1 MGPPPF
7 MEDGVSMY
15 HTVPAIRSQPV
26 QLPKIGPKTL
36 GARQLAELSARLAV
50 PKAVL
55 TDLSFGEE
63 ICNETI
69 NRHRQKRLDWERL
82 DLLAS
87 PSKRASNCSAWKCDK
102 PDPLLNTGTAF
113 NTSIDGD
120 TTAESFA
127 PKFSSRRNM
136 QETGSSFKSK
146 EEDREEHRT
155 RVENLVDR
163 LAAPKVAC
171 TEPKPSGEIVL
182 GQAAEASSHKKIDV
196 HMLSARLASP
206 KMQSGGSC
214 PAGEKMILE
223 AMEKSKR
230 RNVDRNRILF
240 LAVPTKRGAAC
251 HSWRQPMKESGQDWK
266 KSDGQAALEGG

>member
-1 MGPPPF
+1 
-7 MEDGVSMY
+7 MEDGASMY
-15 HTVPAIRSQPV
+15 HTVPAMRSQPV

-36 GARQLAELSARLAV
+36 GARQMAELSARLAV

-63 ICNETI
+63 MCHETI
-69 NRHRQKRLDWERL
+69 NRHRKKDLDWERL

-87 PSKRASNCSAWKCDK
+87 PAKRASNCSAWKCDK

-113 NTSIDGD
+113 NTGISGD
-120 TTAESFA
+120 MGESSGT
-127 PKFSSRRNM
+127 KLSSRRNM

-146 EEDREEHRT
+146 EEDREEYRT

-163 LAAPKVAC
+163 LAAPKVARM
-171 TEPKPSGEIVL
+171 EPKPSGEIVL

-206 KMQSGGSC
+206 KVQSGGSC

-230 RNVDRNRILF
+230 RTVDRNRILF
-240 LAVPTKRGAAC
+240 LAVPTKRGATC
-251 HSWRQPMKESGQDWK
+251 HSWRQPMKESDQDWK
-266 KSDGQAALEGG
+266 KSDGYAALE